1 MKPLALEYVE
11 KLTLKDVLNFFDKMV
26 KKDLRKLS
34 VQEFSKDVEKL
45 PKEAPKVNSYQS
57 ILIKDTNQL
66 RKREKYITIK

>member
-26 KKDLRKLS
+26 NKDLRKLS

-45 PKEAPKVNSYQS
+45 PTESPKVNSYQS
-57 ILIKDTNQL
+57 ILIKNTNEL